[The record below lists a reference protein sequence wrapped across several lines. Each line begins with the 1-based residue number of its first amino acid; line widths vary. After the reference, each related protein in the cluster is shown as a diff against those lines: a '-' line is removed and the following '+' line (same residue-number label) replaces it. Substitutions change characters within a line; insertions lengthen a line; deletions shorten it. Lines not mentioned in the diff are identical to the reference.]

1 MIDPCVCHPGR
12 GCAVQYAPLLP
23 CNDRKDSSH
32 RVLSPMQAKTSD
44 QEGRQARPAERS
56 SRSFYSNSQTEA
68 NTKLRLVRTTLPKM
82 IDILFNSFT
91 CDAVPGLVRQPSD
104 LLRAT
109 NTNRTNFMAEK
120 SIEEKVKDIIV
131 EQLGVN
137 PEQVTPQASF
147 IEDLG
152 ADSLDI
158 VELVMAFEEEFGVE
172 VPDEDAEKLQTVGD
186 VIKYIEEKSSKQQ

>member
-1 MIDPCVCHPGR
+1 MLWPDCP
-12 GCAVQYAPLLP
+12 AQLW
-23 CNDRKDSSH
+23 DFS
-32 RVLSPMQAKTSD
+32 
-44 QEGRQARPAERS
+44 ARE
-56 SRSFYSNSQTEA
+56 
-68 NTKLRLVRTTLPKM
+68 
-82 IDILFNSFT
+82 
-91 CDAVPGLVRQPSD
+91 
-104 LLRAT
+104 
-109 NTNRTNFMAEK
+109 NTNYTNFMAEK

-186 VIKYIEEKSSKQQ
+186 VIKYIEDKSAKQ